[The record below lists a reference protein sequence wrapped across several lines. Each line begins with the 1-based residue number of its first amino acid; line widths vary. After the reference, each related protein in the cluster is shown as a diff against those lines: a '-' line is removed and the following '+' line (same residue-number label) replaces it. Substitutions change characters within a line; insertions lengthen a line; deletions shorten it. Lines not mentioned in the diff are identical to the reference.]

1 MTKTELD
8 QIQKLQEF
16 GLSPYCSRAYLA
28 LLQLGP
34 SDARSVSRAARIPA
48 PKVYGT
54 LNQLMEKGLARLV
67 LERPKRYEP
76 VAFGEYLEQE
86 RAARLEEARRLETV
100 APLLAPLFRLPPK
113 HGSSDRGSFSLV
125 RGRRNVLQKHRQLAG
140 EVEDSL
146 LLVLSDGAFAR
157 LGHARTLLET
167 AHARGVKARVLA
179 PFLPGQAAERASLAK
194 LADVR
199 VKPIVKSRD
208 GSVGYALFDESEAL
222 VTHFVPDD
230 GNLQDGH
237 DVAVH
242 VTENA
247 IAQSLH
253 DVHAHLWNTAR
264 PATRK
269 RPAGSRPR

>member
-1 MTKTELD
+1 MTKTEID

-16 GLSPYCSRAYLA
+16 GLSPYCSRAYIA

-67 LERPKRYEP
+67 LDSPKRYEP

-86 RAARLEEARRLETV
+86 RVACLEEARRLETV

-125 RGRRNVLQKHRQLAG
+125 RGRRNVLQKHRHLAG
-140 EVEDSL
+140 EVEESL

-157 LGHARTLLET
+157 LGHARTLLEE
-167 AHARGVKARVLA
+167 ALARGVKARVLA
-179 PFLPGQAAERASLAK
+179 PVVPDHAAERASLAK

-199 VKPIVKSRD
+199 AKPVVKSRD
-208 GSVGYALFDESEAL
+208 GSVGYAIFDQTQAL
-222 VTHFVPDD
+222 ITHFVPDD
-230 GNLQDGH
+230 GNLQEGH

-253 DVHAHLWNTAR
+253 DVHEHLWNAAK
-264 PATRK
+264 PPTRRRAAK
-269 RPAGSRPR
+269 PGSR